1 MAHWGMGLGMTYI
14 KRIYLKNTLLKF
26 SGKESKFQIHL
37 HNAYSQ
43 MEIIQGKG
51 WTFDNPSTSK
61 RQGLDQ

>member
-1 MAHWGMGLGMTYI
+1 MTYI
-14 KRIYLKNTLLKF
+14 KLIYQKNTLLKF
-26 SGKESKFQIHL
+26 SGKESQFQIHL